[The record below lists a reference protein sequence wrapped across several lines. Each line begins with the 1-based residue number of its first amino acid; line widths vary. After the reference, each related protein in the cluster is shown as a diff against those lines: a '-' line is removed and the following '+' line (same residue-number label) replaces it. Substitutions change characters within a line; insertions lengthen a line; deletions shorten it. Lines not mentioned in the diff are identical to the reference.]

1 VLSDLEGRPGPGR
14 SSEPR
19 KKSGPGNDSPLKAIV
34 VTLCVC
40 LAASIL
46 VTGTAVLLKPMQAA
60 NRERE
65 REARIAEIVARLPS
79 LADEISLL
87 EAVSVEARVVDLAT
101 GRYVQTI
108 DPTHFDQRRA
118 AKDPAQSVAI
128 PAERDVAQIGRRSRF
143 AVVHLVRRDEQ
154 LLLVILPVRGH
165 GFGSMLYG
173 YLGLSADTGSVV
185 GLSFYEHGETP
196 GLGALIDDPEWR
208 AQWLSKK
215 VWDEHGKPGLG
226 VAETALEPGA
236 PEAAYLA
243 DALTGATWTARGVTN
258 LLRFWLGDDGFGPFL
273 RNIRERR
280 G

>member
-1 VLSDLEGRPGPGR
+1 MVSDLESSPRPDRCSG
-14 SSEPR
+14 PR
-19 KKSGPGNDSPLKAIV
+19 KESGPANDSPLKAIA
-34 VTLCVC
+34 VTLLVC

-46 VTGTAVLLKPMQAA
+46 VTASAVLLKPLQTA
-60 NRERE
+60 NKERE

-79 LADEISLL
+79 LADEVALL

-101 GRYVQTI
+101 GRYVQGV
-108 DPTHFDQRRA
+108 DPADFDQRQA

-128 PAERDVAQIGRRSRF
+128 PAERDLAQIGQRSRF
-143 AVVHLVRRDEQ
+143 ATVHLVWQGER

-173 YLGLSADTGSVV
+173 YLGLSADTGTVV
-185 GLSFYEHGETP
+185 GLNFYEHGETP
-196 GLGALIDDPEWR
+196 GLGALIDDPDWR
-208 AQWLSKK
+208 DQWRGKK
-215 VWDEHGKPGLG
+215 VWDEEGKPGLG
-226 VAETALEPGA
+226 VAETALEASA

>member
-1 VLSDLEGRPGPGR
+1 
-14 SSEPR
+14 
-19 KKSGPGNDSPLKAIV
+19 V

-40 LAASIL
+40 LAASAL
-46 VTGTAVLLKPMQAA
+46 VTGSAVLLRPMQTV
-60 NRERE
+60 NKERE
-65 REARIAEIVARLPS
+65 REARIAEIVARLPG
-79 LADEISLL
+79 LAGEIPLL
-87 EAVSVEARVVDLAT
+87 ESVRVEARVVDLES
-101 GRYVQTI
+101 GRYVPNI
-108 DPTHFDQRRA
+108 DPAQFDQRRA

-128 PAERDVAQIGRRSRF
+128 PAERDLAQIGRRTRF
-143 AVVHLVRRDEQ
+143 AVVHLVRRGEQ

-173 YLGLSADTGSVV
+173 YLGLSGDTGSVV

-208 AQWLSKK
+208 AQWLGKK
-215 VWDEHGKPGLG
+215 VWDDQGQPGLG
-226 VAETALEPGA
+226 VAETALEPDA
-236 PEAAYLA
+236 REATYLA

-273 RNIRERR
+273 RNIRDRR

>member
-1 VLSDLEGRPGPGR
+1 MARDRENRPNSGGGLWSPKGRGPA
-14 SSEPR
+14 
-19 KKSGPGNDSPLKAIV
+19 NDSPLKVIV

-46 VTGTAVLLKPMQAA
+46 VTGSAVLLRPMQTV
-60 NRERE
+60 NKERE
-65 REARIAEIVARLPS
+65 REARIAEIVARLPD
-79 LADEISLL
+79 LAGEIPLL
-87 EAVSVEARVVDLAT
+87 ESVSVEARVVDLES
-101 GRYVQTI
+101 GRYVRDI
-108 DPTHFDQRRA
+108 DPAQFEQRRA
-118 AKDPAQSVAI
+118 AKDPTQSVAI
-128 PAERDVAQIGRRSRF
+128 PAERDLAQIGRRARF

-173 YLGLSADTGSVV
+173 YLGLSGDTGSVV

-208 AQWLSKK
+208 AQWLGKK
-215 VWDEHGKPGLG
+215 VWDDQGQPGLG
-226 VAETALEPGA
+226 VAETALEPDA
-236 PEAAYLA
+236 PEGVYLA

-273 RNIRERR
+273 RNIRDRR

>member
-1 VLSDLEGRPGPGR
+1 LGDDLGPQKGRA
-14 SSEPR
+14 
-19 KKSGPGNDSPLKAIV
+19 SGHDSPLKAIV

-46 VTGTAVLLKPMQAA
+46 VTGTAVLLRPMQTA
-60 NRERE
+60 NKERE
-65 REARIAEIVARLPS
+65 REARIAEIVARLPD

-87 EAVSVEARVVDLAT
+87 EAVSVEARVVDLDS

-108 DPTHFDQRRA
+108 DPARFDQRRA

-128 PAERDVAQIGRRSRF
+128 PAARDLAQLGRRSRF
-143 AVVHLVRRDEQ
+143 AVVHLVWWDEQ
-154 LLLVILPVRGH
+154 LLLVILPVRGQ

-173 YLGLSADTGSVV
+173 YLGLSGDTGSVV

-196 GLGALIDDPEWR
+196 GLGALIDDPKWR
-208 AQWLSKK
+208 ALWRGKK
-215 VWDEHGKPGLG
+215 VWDDQGQPGLG
-226 VAETALEPGA
+226 VAETALEPDA
-236 PEAAYLA
+236 PDTPYLA

-258 LLRFWLGDDGFGPFL
+258 LLQFWLGDDGFGPFL
-273 RNIRERR
+273 RKIRDRR